1 MLRILL
7 ELITRTYNELTMSD
21 EKLESQEK
29 SLSDILKELETVDEL
44 LANRKK

>member
-1 MLRILL
+1 
-7 ELITRTYNELTMSD
+7 MSD